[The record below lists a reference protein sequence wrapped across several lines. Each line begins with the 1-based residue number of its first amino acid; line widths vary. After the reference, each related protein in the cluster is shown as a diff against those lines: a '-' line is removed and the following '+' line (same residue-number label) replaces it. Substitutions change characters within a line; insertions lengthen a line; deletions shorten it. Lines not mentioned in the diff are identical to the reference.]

1 MTFTLTLESPNWT
14 ARIGMEHWDN
24 RLKQHRAI
32 FPVNTVNILTGYS
45 NMYACQGSSQG
56 SGSTASSK
64 SSAVQRAP
72 LKVVVR
78 VRPLLGNEAR
88 AWNTIRVLSEQTL
101 MFGPKVENAAADAWG
116 HGFAGDG
123 ARGNK
128 DLIFSFDR
136 VFGPDCNNR
145 DVYGASIQETI
156 SKLIDGFNCSIF
168 AYGPTGSGKTHT
180 MLGNPDEKGLIYLL
194 LSDMYTRIQNEKS
207 IISFVINISYLEVY
221 NENVRDLLSP
231 NSNCLKLQEDG
242 SEIFV
247 QGLRWFCPSSLEQVM
262 LMLQNG
268 NSQRTQHPTD
278 ANAESSRSHAVFQVR
293 MKLTR
298 KDENGSVVSKNV
310 VRLSMIDLAGSER
323 AAANNNNAQRLHE
336 GANINKSLLALGNCI
351 QSLAFGRNH
360 VPYRDSKLT
369 RLLKGALGGNSYTVM
384 IANVS
389 PSNRAYEETCN
400 TLRYAS
406 RAKDIKNCIRKVVEK
421 PDCVVAGLNL
431 ALDQAR
437 RKIATLTAEKE
448 ELRNKILAAETT
460 QKDDLL
466 EKMETLLTIMKDVLS
481 AKQAEAIATDLA
493 ATLECHLEEM
503 SARYDEKIEKIQR
516 LKSFALCGD
525 ISVEK
530 IQEQRAVKCASMK
543 AQLRAAKLE
552 LKKAN
557 DAALAAELDLEQWLV
572 ENEKPWTDL
581 IGVFKQLKEYKSLSN
596 FVVCQVQKN
605 HCKSALE
612 KKSRCNVTREMISNY
627 RKIQD
632 LIKNNHQDASE
643 GLQLQSPTEQHQ
655 PQPFSFRDTP
665 SYKVHP
671 HNQRAATYRPHMP
684 TPFTLKDTPPRSKT
698 AYSNCTPP
706 AAGSE

>member
-1 MTFTLTLESPNWT
+1 
-14 ARIGMEHWDN
+14 
-24 RLKQHRAI
+24 
-32 FPVNTVNILTGYS
+32 
-45 NMYACQGSSQG
+45 MYACQGSSQG

-64 SSAVQRAP
+64 RSTVQHVP

-88 AWNTIRVLSEQTL
+88 AWNTIRVLSDQTL
-101 MFGPKVENAAADAWG
+101 MLGPKVENAAADAWG
-116 HGFAGDG
+116 HDFAGDR

-128 DLIFSFDR
+128 DLIFGFDR

-145 DVYGASIQETI
+145 DIYGASIQETI

-180 MLGNPDEKGLIYLL
+180 MLGNPDEKGLIFLL
-194 LSDMYTRIQNEKS
+194 LNDIYTRIENEKN
-207 IISFVINISYLEVY
+207 ISFVINVSYLEVY

-231 NSNCLKLQEDG
+231 SSNCLKLQEDG

-298 KDENGSVVSKNV
+298 KDENGTLVSKNV
-310 VRLSMIDLAGSER
+310 VRLNMIDLAGSER

-351 QSLAFGRNH
+351 QALANGRSH

-384 IANVS
+384 IGNVS

-421 PDCVVAGLNL
+421 PECVVAGLNL
-431 ALDQAR
+431 ALDQAH

-448 ELRNKILAAETT
+448 ELLNKILAAETT
-460 QKDDLL
+460 QKDDPL
-466 EKMETLLTIMKDVLS
+466 EKMETLLTIMKGILS
-481 AKQAEAIATDLA
+481 ARQAEAIATDLA

-572 ENEKPWTDL
+572 ENEEPWADL
-581 IGVFKQLKEYKSLSN
+581 IGVFKQLQEYKSLSN
-596 FVVCQVQKN
+596 FVVCRVQKN
-605 HCKSALE
+605 HCKNSLE
-612 KKSRCNVTREMISNY
+612 KKVTEKNELHQMVCLIAEQYSKIFNQRRCNVTEEMMSNY

-643 GLQLQSPTEQHQ
+643 GLPLQSPTEQHQ
-655 PQPFSFRDTP
+655 PQPFNFRDTP
-665 SYKVHP
+665 SYRVHP

-684 TPFTLKDTPPRSKT
+684 APFTLKDTPPRSKT
-698 AYSNCTPP
+698 TYSNCTPP